1 MLMQA
6 VKLKGANGMK
16 KPYVQIVG
24 SAVALAMLQVA
35 AAESTKTVG
44 GKEYVYL
51 TKADSSEAT
60 GKNSFYLGDN
70 WSDRLA
76 PHGDA
81 DYLVDLGKESR
92 LHGFARFNP
101 LVFAGRSLTLGN
113 ADTGD
118 EGWASVAEFRP
129 LTISN
134 LYAVAGGVSIGN
146 RSGGGI
152 QIQDTSIHIRSTAAK
167 PFVFELS

>member
-1 MLMQA
+1 
-6 VKLKGANGMK
+6 MK

-24 SAVALAMLQVA
+24 SAVALATLQVA

-51 TKADSSEAT
+51 TKADSSEKT
-60 GKNSFYLGDN
+60 WNNSFYRGDN
-70 WSDRLA
+70 WSDELA

-92 LHGFARFNP
+92 LHGFANFNS

-113 ADTGD
+113 ADTGA
-118 EGWASVAEFRP
+118 EGWASIADFRP
-129 LTISN
+129 CTISN
-134 LYAVAGGVSIGN
+134 LHAVAGGVAIGDF
-146 RSGGGI
+146 GGNGI
-152 QIQDTSIHIRSTAAK
+152 QIKDNGLYPFFSLLKIQPSGTAFAPAK
-167 PFVFELS
+167 SYTFKR